1 MSTIDYLTKDAIVP
15 NGQNYCCMSLFMNED
30 KTTILHIKVAGAF
43 KTIEEGQEQIQLLS
57 KPGHYNFVAEVGTW
71 NAFDPQINNGDMNQ
85 QLNNMMKNYLTMMHK
100 KNYDYDK
107 RKYEMVIK
115 NLNDN
120 INIKREELS
129 QYENDEEQSRRIDE
143 QINSQLKKIA
153 EYQEKLDDVNKNL
166 SNIVIENKYYKNN
179 DDNSVSQNVPVKY
192 NGSVKRTS
200 EIVPLQN
207 WYCISFLTDTNTS
220 LVGIKISGCFETS
233 EQANSHSLAL
243 RDINDSFN
251 VMVGKLYEWCPF
263 NPDPDSVEAGES
275 EYANPQLNET
285 MKKKKENEMK
295 AKIFQEYQKNE
306 AIKKNFENLIN
317 EKKEL
322 QKDVNRKDDKSL
334 EEQIQQLENKYKE
347 YEFKEQEFVQQ
358 LQNNMSDPKLPN
370 FSPLDKNFNF

>member
-1 MSTIDYLTKDAIVP
+1 
-15 NGQNYCCMSLFMNED
+15 
-30 KTTILHIKVAGAF
+30 
-43 KTIEEGQEQIQLLS
+43 
-57 KPGHYNFVAEVGTW
+57 
-71 NAFDPQINNGDMNQ
+71 
-85 QLNNMMKNYLTMMHK
+85 
-100 KNYDYDK
+100 
-107 RKYEMVIK
+107 
-115 NLNDN
+115 
-120 INIKREELS
+120 
-129 QYENDEEQSRRIDE
+129 
-143 QINSQLKKIA
+143 
-153 EYQEKLDDVNKNL
+153 
-166 SNIVIENKYYKNN
+166 
-179 DDNSVSQNVPVKY
+179 
-192 NGSVKRTS
+192 
-200 EIVPLQN
+200 
-207 WYCISFLTDTNTS
+207 LTDTNTS